1 MKRIISIGVG
11 GKGGWFK
18 KGIITLMFLL
28 TLGIFLPSE
37 AGTVSAAEESQVD
50 LTEMFSGVKEQIEEA
65 LEKIDTETAEEIF
78 DFVKEKISD
87 GSLKTEE
94 GLKKAIED
102 GEEKFGVNID
112 EATARKVVDTMEKL
126 ESMGFSTE
134 ELVEKAKE
142 LYEKYGAEFI
152 DHANEA
158 FAEAVE
164 EAVKEATTGF
174 FENLWEGAKNFFQ
187 NLFSGF

>member
-1 MKRIISIGVG
+1 MKRMISIGVG
-11 GKGGWFK
+11 KKSGRFQ
-18 KGIITLMFLL
+18 KGIIALVFLL
-28 TLGIFLPSE
+28 ALWIFLPSE
-37 AGTVSAAEESQVD
+37 AGTAFAAEESQVD

-78 DFVKEKISD
+78 DFIKEKISD

-102 GEEKFGVNID
+102 GEQQFGVNID
-112 EATARKVVDTMEKL
+112 EATAQKVVDTMEKL
-126 ESMGFSTE
+126 EEMGFSAE
-134 ELVEKAKE
+134 ELVDKAKG

-158 FAEAVE
+158 IAEAVE
-164 EAVKEATTGF
+164 EAVKDAATGF

-187 NLFSGF
+187 NLFNGF

>member
-1 MKRIISIGVG
+1 MKNNR
-11 GKGGWFK
+11 FK
-18 KGIITLMFLL
+18 KGIIALACILV
-28 TLGIFLPSE
+28 LGIVLPSE
-37 AGTVSAAEESQVD
+37 AGTAFASEESQVD

-65 LEKIDTETAEEIF
+65 LEKIDAETAEEIF
-78 DFVKEKISD
+78 DFVKDKISD

-112 EATARKVVDTMEKL
+112 EATAQKVVDTMERL
-126 ESMGFSTE
+126 EEMGFSTE
-134 ELVEKAKE
+134 ELVEKAKG

-158 FAEAVE
+158 IAEAVE
-164 EAVKEATTGF
+164 EAVKDAATGF

-187 NLFSGF
+187 NLFNGF